1 MSSVPEL
8 FNAIQIA
15 ILGAQKDLEKLDRP
29 ETTLEQLREF
39 EERLRSIL
47 NQLKDITT
55 KVKADRSDQKLVWQ
69 RRVRSISDEYY
80 ELKNHFSRLS
90 NNKINMM
97 KRTELLLGKNEQK
110 DLDVEAALL
119 QENDSL
125 ARSTTMADYYLEMG
139 KLSLGNLYDQGN
151 VLKRAQRRILDMAN
165 SLGLTGN
172 VIHKAMN
179 RSWWDRCLVFTGII
193 IISLGLFFVW
203 YMKRK

>member
-1 MSSVPEL
+1 M
-8 FNAIQIA
+8 
-15 ILGAQKDLEKLDRP
+15 
-29 ETTLEQLREF
+29 
-39 EERLRSIL
+39 
-47 NQLKDITT
+47 
-55 KVKADRSDQKLVWQ
+55 
-69 RRVRSISDEYY
+69 
-80 ELKNHFSRLS
+80 
-90 NNKINMM
+90 
-97 KRTELLLGKNEQK
+97 
-110 DLDVEAALL
+110 EAALL

-139 KLSLGNLYDQGN
+139 KLSLGNLYDHGH